1 MGLIL
6 TLALGLFIILGAGI
20 VFLTKNNQK
29 FIQFSISLAFS
40 VMVMLILVDLLPEA
54 WECLGQEQTM
64 WSTILILGICIVVGF
79 VILLGLDQ
87 FIPDHEE
94 KKGKQEEQNHMK
106 HIGLVSSIALVIH
119 NLMEGM
125 AISLLVT
132 NDLRA
137 GLLAGIGVALHNI
150 PLGMVIAS
158 TFYESNHSIKK
169 TMWIILGIS
178 LSTFV
183 GGMFPFLFETKIPE
197 IIEGIF
203 FGITIGMLL
212 YIVIMELLPQVLH
225 TKEKKVTWT
234 GIALGVVL
242 LLLTLF
248 L

>member
-137 GLLAGIGVALHNI
+137 GLLAGIGFTMSMFVANLAYQTNAAAI
-150 PLGMVIAS
+150 DLAKISILLASLIAATLGM
-158 TFYESNHSIKK
+158 
-169 TMWIILGIS
+169 IS
-178 LSTFV
+178 LWLNTS
-183 GGMFPFLFETKIPE
+183 ETKDDI
-197 IIEGIF
+197 
-203 FGITIGMLL
+203 
-212 YIVIMELLPQVLH
+212 
-225 TKEKKVTWT
+225 KEED
-234 GIALGVVL
+234 
-242 LLLTLF
+242 
-248 L
+248 

>member
-1 MGLIL
+1 
-6 TLALGLFIILGAGI
+6 
-20 VFLTKNNQK
+20 
-29 FIQFSISLAFS
+29 
-40 VMVMLILVDLLPEA
+40 
-54 WECLGQEQTM
+54 
-64 WSTILILGICIVVGF
+64 
-79 VILLGLDQ
+79 
-87 FIPDHEE
+87 
-94 KKGKQEEQNHMK
+94 
-106 HIGLVSSIALVIH
+106 
-119 NLMEGM
+119 
-125 AISLLVT
+125 
-132 NDLRA
+132 
-137 GLLAGIGVALHNI
+137 
-150 PLGMVIAS
+150 
-158 TFYESNHSIKK
+158 
-169 TMWIILGIS
+169 MWIILGIS